1 MPFWDKMSHQEFG
14 QWAVRQAL
22 MHSKQKKAILFLIQF
37 ILDRP
42 TPYSLVIA
50 ELYFP
55 CNTDL
60 MLQFHLFC
68 FSVHLNKTTEV

>member
-1 MPFWDKMSHQEFG
+1 MSHQEFG

-22 MHSKQKKAILFLIQF
+22 MHSKQKTILFLIQF

-50 ELYFP
+50 ELYFL
-55 CNTDL
+55 CNTCL
-60 MLQFHLFC
+60 ALVC
-68 FSVHLNKTTEV
+68 I